1 MKLNEKNDLKYYTF
15 YNIEKTNIVKHCF
28 STKFGGVSSG
38 VYNSMNLS
46 FRDDLKENVIQNYK
60 IICSAI
66 GIDYK
71 NTVFSSQ
78 THQDKVYKVTKND
91 IGKGLLKQSDI
102 YGYDALITNE
112 KDIVL
117 VTFYA
122 DCVSIFIV
130 DPINKAIGIAHS
142 GWKGTV
148 KEIGA
153 KTIKQMEIEYGSNP
167 KDLIIGIGPSI
178 EKCCFQVG
186 KEVVDIFK
194 EELPFSKS
202 YIFNDTPKDKY
213 KIDLQGI
220 IKQSLINSGVLS
232 QNIELSGLCTMCNSD
247 TFFSHR
253 VMGNNRGSLAGII
266 SLCDK

>member
-1 MKLNEKNDLKYYTF
+1 MKLNEKDDLKYYTF

-38 VYNSMNLS
+38 VYKSMNLS
-46 FRDDLKENVIQNYK
+46 FRGDIKENVIQNYK
-60 IICSAI
+60 IICSTI
-66 GIDYK
+66 GLDYK

-78 THQDKVYKVTKND
+78 IHKDKVYKVTKND

-186 KEVVDIFK
+186 KEVVNIFK
-194 EELPFSKS
+194 EEIPFSKS
-202 YIFNDTPKDKY
+202 YIYNDIIEDKY

-220 IKQSLINSGVLS
+220 IKQTLINSGVLS
-232 QNIELSGLCTMCNSD
+232 KNIELSKLCTMCNSD

-253 VMGNNRGSLAGII
+253 VMGNERGSLAGII
-266 SLCDK
+266 SLYNK